1 MIVKKKELLQ
11 LVQEEVKRQSE
22 KKDVLIKRMQK
33 IKQEIENLDN
43 SSPFL
48 NEFVNTPAVQPQSQP
63 QVQVPSVFDNGN
75 YNMDNI
81 QQGQQEEESE
91 SIFDA
96 RPGETVIFNFQ
107 DVTIKLQRQLDDLF
121 KVVDAAESKKLT
133 DGDYI
138 KIQGNDQLKKGRTFT
153 FNIFRIAGV
162 KYESNPL
169 VAWKVIKNK

>member
-1 MIVKKKELLQ
+1 MILKKKALMQ

-22 KKDVLIKRMQK
+22 RKNALEKRMK
-33 IKQEIENLDN
+33 EIEQEIANLDN

-48 NEFVNTPAVQPQSQP
+48 NEFVNAPTIQPQTQT
-63 QVQVPSVFDNGN
+63 QQQVPSVFDNGN

-81 QQGQQEEESE
+81 QQGQQEEENE

-121 KVVDAAESKKLT
+121 KVVDAAESKKLS

-153 FNIFRIAGV
+153 FNIYRVAGL